1 MSDIIKQLRK
11 IRRDQELSQEAVE
24 AVAALGDGHISQLER
39 GKRTPNLITLTSWA
53 NALGYEVALQKKGEQ

>member
-11 IRRDQELSQEAVE
+11 IRRDQELSQDAVE

-39 GKRTPNLITLTSWA
+39 GRRTPNLNTLTSWA
-53 NALGYEVALQKKGEQ
+53 DALGYQIVLRPKE